1 MNKAQESLPP
11 NFVHELPLDL
21 IDNDPAQPRTEFDE
35 VALLELAEDIKRH
48 GVRQPIEV
56 RCVDGRYV
64 VETGERRCRAA
75 RIAGLDTVPALAAR
89 PHAANDHFDDPDEP
103 LERLLHQARENI
115 QRAEL
120 TVMDKARLLRRL
132 RDDHGIPVGELPDFC
147 RTKGLGDW
155 SRSHVS
161 NMIRMTNLP
170 EWFTARISSGEI
182 PQSAAK
188 HVAQIAD
195 LERAMER
202 FQEEF
207 EGALEARTHY
217 PDEGPIT
224 EDEIENLVYSV
235 AANLYIEADRS
246 WDKRAAYYD
255 VEAHAETVGLRNI
268 SGRSFITD
276 LFAHEALQAQHPK
289 PLPNSPAAKS
299 PHIHG
304 EPDKGEVEHLTS
316 DGETGA
322 GADGKPAAEKK
333 PKDKLLD
340 VKNVQ
345 AIEAY
350 IIDWWRHYI
359 SLHARTPAMVRAVIE
374 WAAAGAPSN
383 HDATFGYSVMHDNLS
398 VAQVDAQ
405 RELKRDSLAKFL
417 AAPLEEDDALAL
429 FDRILAHMGKRAI
442 VDIVTHNHWH
452 FDKCYVIDQG
462 FLDLNTKATLDRLVR
477 DTVCKGK
484 AGAEARASWADQ
496 VKLADMREWC
506 LARSGDIGVP
516 KELAKVWRDMSGR
529 AK

>member
-56 RCVDGRYV
+56 RCVEGRYV

-75 RIAGLDTVPALAAR
+75 RIAGLDSVPALAAR

-120 TVMDKARLLRRL
+120 TTMDKARLLRRL
-132 RDDHGIPVGELPDFC
+132 RDDHGIPVGELSDFC
-147 RTKGLGDW
+147 RTKGIGDW
-155 SRSHVS
+155 SRPHIS
-161 NMIRMTNLP
+161 NLIRMTTLP
-170 EWFTARISSGEI
+170 EWFTVHISAGRI
-182 PQSAAK
+182 PASAAK

-202 FQEEF
+202 FRDELSSWIMDF
-207 EGALEARTHY
+207 ESGG
-217 PDEGPIT
+217 DPIS
-224 EDEIENLVYSV
+224 EKEIEDLVFQMASDVYV
-235 AANLYIEADRS
+235 RADQPHSRS
-246 WDKRAAYYD
+246 APYYD
-255 VEAHAETVGLRNI
+255 VEAHADAVGLRVI
-268 SGRSFITD
+268 GGHAFITD
-276 LFAHEALQAQHPK
+276 QLAHEALQAQHPK
-289 PLPNSPAAKS
+289 PHPNSPAARE
-299 PHIHG
+299 PGVHG
-304 EPDKGEVEHLTS
+304 EPDNGKVEHMS
-316 DGETGA
+316 QDDETAA

-333 PKDKLLD
+333 QKDKLLD

-345 AIEAY
+345 AVENY
-350 IIDWWRHYI
+350 LHGWWIDYI
-359 SLHARTPAMVRAVIE
+359 SLHARTPALVRAVIE

-398 VAQVDAQ
+398 VAQVEAQ

-429 FDRILAHMGKRAI
+429 FDRILAYMGKRAI

>member
-35 VALLELAEDIKRH
+35 VALLELAEDIKHH

-64 VETGERRCRAA
+64 IETGERRCRAA

-89 PHAANDHFDDPDEP
+89 PHAANDHFDDPGEP

-155 SRSHVS
+155 SRPHIS
-161 NMIRMTNLP
+161 NLIRMTTLP
-170 EWFTARISSGEI
+170 EWFTVHISAGRI
-182 PQSAAK
+182 PASAAK

-202 FQEEF
+202 FRDELSSWIMDF
-207 EGALEARTHY
+207 ESGG
-217 PDEGPIT
+217 DPIS
-224 EDEIENLVYSV
+224 EKEIEDLVFQMASDVYV
-235 AANLYIEADRS
+235 RADQPHS
-246 WDKRAAYYD
+246 LRAPYYD
-255 VEAHAETVGLRNI
+255 VEAHADAVGLRVI
-268 SGRSFITD
+268 GGHAFITD
-276 LFAHEALQAQHPK
+276 QLAHEALQAQHPK
-289 PLPNSPAAKS
+289 PHPNSPAARE
-299 PHIHG
+299 PEIHG
-304 EPDKGEVEHLTS
+304 QSDDGSVEHLTP
-316 DGETGA
+316 DGEI

-345 AIEAY
+345 AVENY
-350 IIDWWRHYI
+350 LHGWWIHYI
-359 SLHARTPAMVRAVIE
+359 SLHARAPALVRAVIE

-383 HDATFGYSVMHDNLS
+383 HDVTFGYSVMHDNLS

-417 AAPLEEDDALAL
+417 AAPLEDDDALAL

>member
-1 MNKAQESLPP
+1 MNRAQESLPP

-56 RCVDGRYV
+56 RCVDGRYLI
-64 VETGERRCRAA
+64 ETGERRCRAA

-89 PHAANDHFDDPDEP
+89 PHAAADHFDDPDEP

-147 RTKGLGDW
+147 RTKGIGDW
-155 SRSHVS
+155 SRPHIS
-161 NMIRMTNLP
+161 NLIRMTTLP
-170 EWFTARISSGEI
+170 EWFTVHISAGRI
-182 PQSAAK
+182 PASAAK

-202 FQEEF
+202 FQQEFNEMLADFEE
-207 EGALEARTHY
+207 Y

-224 EDEIENLVYSV
+224 EQHIEHRVL
-235 AANLYIEADRS
+235 AMAEDLYLIADLPYH
-246 WDKRAAYYD
+246 RAAPYYD
-255 VEAHAETVGLRNI
+255 VEAHADAVGLRTI
-268 SGRSFITD
+268 CGTQFITD
-276 LFAHEALQAQHPK
+276 QFAHDALQAQHPK
-289 PLPNSPAAKS
+289 PHPNSPAAKA
-299 PHIHG
+299 PHVHG

-316 DGETGA
+316 AGETGA
-322 GADGKPAAEKK
+322 GTDGKPAAEKK

-345 AIEAY
+345 AVENY
-350 IIDWWRHYI
+350 LHGWWIHYI
-359 SLHARTPAMVRAVIE
+359 SLHARAPALVRAVIE

-383 HDATFGYSVMHDNLS
+383 HDVTFGYSVMHDNLS

-417 AAPLEEDDALAL
+417 AAPLEDDDALAL

-516 KELAKVWRDMSGR
+516 KELANVWRDMSGR

>member
-1 MNKAQESLPP
+1 MHSAMESLAP

-35 VALLELAEDIKRH
+35 VALLELAEDIRRH

-64 VETGERRCRAA
+64 IETGERRCRAA

-89 PHAANDHFDDPDEP
+89 PHAADHFDDPDEP

-147 RTKGLGDW
+147 RAKGLGDW

-170 EWFTARISSGEI
+170 EWFTARISSGDI

-207 EGALEARTHY
+207 EGALEYRASD

-224 EDEIENLVYSV
+224 EKEIESLVYSV
-235 AANLYIEADRS
+235 ADELYIQADRG

-255 VEAHAETVGLRNI
+255 VEAHADTVGLRTI
-268 SGRSFITD
+268 EGRSFITD

-289 PLPNSPAAKS
+289 PHPNSPAAKS

-304 EPDKGEVEHLTS
+304 EPDKGEVEHFTQ
-316 DGETGA
+316 DDETDAGGA
-322 GADGKPAAEKK
+322 GKEQPEKK
-333 PKDKLLD
+333 VKDKLLD

-345 AIEAY
+345 AIENY
-350 IIDWWRHYI
+350 LHGWWIHYI
-359 SLHARTPAMVRAVIE
+359 SLHARTPAVVRAVIE
-374 WAAAGAPSN
+374 WAAAGAPNS
-383 HDATFGYSVMHDNLS
+383 HDATFGFSVMHDNLS
-398 VAQVDAQ
+398 VPQVDAQ

-429 FDRILAHMGKRAI
+429 FDRILPFLGKRAI
-442 VDIVTHNHWH
+442 IDIVHHHKWK
-452 FDKCYVIDQG
+452 FEDCYYIDVG

-477 DTVCKGK
+477 DTAAKGK
-484 AGAEARASWADQ
+484 AGADARASWADQ
-496 VKLADMREWC
+496 TKLADMREWC

-516 KELAKVWRDMSGR
+516 KELVKVWRDMSGR
-529 AK
+529 VK

>member
-89 PHAANDHFDDPDEP
+89 PHAANDHYDDPDEP

-132 RDDHGIPVGELPDFC
+132 RDDHSIPVGELPDFC

-170 EWFTARISSGEI
+170 EWFTVRISSGEI

-207 EGALEARTHY
+207 EAALETRMHY

-224 EDEIENLVYSV
+224 EEEIENLVYSV
-235 AANLYIEADRS
+235 ATELYIEAGRHWDR
-246 WDKRAAYYD
+246 RAAYYD

-268 SGRSFITD
+268 SGHSFITD

-304 EPDKGEVEHLTS
+304 EPDKGEVEHLSS

-345 AIEAY
+345 AVENY
-350 IIDWWRHYI
+350 LHGWWIHYI
-359 SLHARTPAMVRAVIE
+359 SLHARTPALVRAVIE

-417 AAPLEEDDALAL
+417 AAPLEDDDALAL

-529 AK
+529 TK